1 MKFLAALL
9 ASAAVASANT
19 SSTLMVLSEWPR
31 PQRSSQP
38 RLPILLPSPSA
49 SITDTTVDSMVLTAP
64 TPMALA
70 DTMDTQLPT
79 DTQDTTDIQALLV
92 TQTVLSSQ
100 LSPRMLSMP
109 ALHT

>member
-38 RLPILLPSPSA
+38 RLPILLPSPLA

-79 DTQDTTDIQALLV
+79 DTQALLV